1 MSIPNQLASLVGLD
15 KLREVVGLGRPAF
28 IHEDHRW
35 VLPILAWAQSE
46 GFLRRPALLVMF
58 DYHTDFARPLLV
70 DSEEGRIS
78 SASFNKAPDLK
89 LLMEICGQH
98 PDKNDGDWVS
108 GGMELG
114 IIGDAIVLGAETGE
128 GEDER
133 EGRCYKDLLG
143 RQHMFFPLPLP
154 HESLTHQGALAD
166 HYHKPQGL
174 WEALGW
180 TKR

>member
-1 MSIPNQLASLVGLD
+1 M
-15 KLREVVGLGRPAF
+15 
-28 IHEDHRW
+28 
-35 VLPILAWAQSE
+35 
-46 GFLRRPALLVMF
+46 
-58 DYHTDFARPLLV
+58 
-70 DSEEGRIS
+70 
-78 SASFNKAPDLK
+78 K

-180 TKR
+180 TPSGRLEGKTSIALDFDLDVFAVHSNLGPDFP